1 MSKWLF
7 VLFTGKMACTLYD
20 QKNTRFEDISSTIE
34 WITIRFSLPLFIFPA
49 PIFSY
54 IQYYALHAGESSFF
68 LAIPQMLVI
77 FISLGVESCH
87 QKINSVTKI
96 LFCHKKF
103 TSVTKTLICHTQN
116 HRCHKNSLLSQKKLS
131 HFSHTKILFSHK
143 KKITVASG
151 Y

>member
-77 FISLGVESCH
+77 FISLGVEQTSLVTKKSILS
-87 QKINSVTKI
+87 QKFSFATKNSPVSQKLSFVTHKITGVTKI
-96 LFCHKKF
+96 LFCHKKNCHTLVTRKF
-103 TSVTKTLICHTQN
+103 SLVTK
-116 HRCHKNSLLSQKKLS
+116 KKSL
-131 HFSHTKILFSHK
+131 
-143 KKITVASG
+143 
-151 Y
+151 

>member
-77 FISLGVESCH
+77 FISLGVEQTSLVTKKSILS
-87 QKINSVTKI
+87 QKFSFATKNSPVSQKLSFVTHKITGVTKI
-96 LFCHKKF
+96 LF
-103 TSVTKTLICHTQN
+103 VTKKNVTL
-116 HRCHKNSLLSQKKLS
+116 
-131 HFSHTKILFSHK
+131 
-143 KKITVASG
+143 
-151 Y
+151 